1 VDTKRFRIKK
11 HRNGTYLPT
20 ISKKQ
25 KSYQSQS
32 YDTFEWLP
40 DISGNLVLIG
50 LVVYSNYTLHTEYG
64 VSIKE
69 LIMDMIIYLSLGTI
83 LFYWMQPKKSEET
96 DE

>member
-1 VDTKRFRIKK
+1 MDTKRFRIKK
-11 HRNGTYLPT
+11 YRNGTYLPT

-25 KSYQSQS
+25 KSYHSQS

-40 DISGNLVLIG
+40 DILGNSVLIG
-50 LVVYSNYTLHTEYG
+50 IVVYSNYTLHIEYG
-64 VSIKE
+64 VSFKE
-69 LIMDMIIYLSLGTI
+69 LVTDMIIYLSLGTI